1 MSRTVLAVAL
11 GALALLTPQAS
22 GQDIP
27 AETWAR
33 LLVDHPLMASG
44 DRDRVLGSWLDLIEE
59 EPGHPLV
66 EGTLKLIEAQGTVQ
80 DDPAAFYARVAE
92 LSAEGMDPLAARQH
106 ERLTVFTAVRWGPVG
121 QLTPDQ
127 LFRSYLGMFEVL
139 GPLGPLGHP
148 LAFTDPPPQLRDP
161 GFLRAHEGVDG
172 DVEWKRVM
180 LEGHRPYVMANTA
193 LSTSNGW
200 ALVAARFDVPEGGP
214 AWLEIE
220 AEPGGGDSFA
230 FSGATQVPTRGAPS
244 YAFSLNGE
252 EPVIVER
259 LSAESGNVWR
269 QPVTLN
275 VGRNQLVLH
284 GALDTGVAFAVRV
297 LGPDGR
303 VYPGLDQPYFEDPLE
318 ATPLGSPVDVAP
330 PSEPLRTS
338 ESWLAGHPGLHDS
351 ADMLALAGVLAYVD
365 ERQAEGLARMRAALD
380 LDPTRIGL
388 RALLARLTQETPYL
402 PEVWRRNRARNLS
415 EQVHAERPDF
425 LSVGLD
431 LARVLSD
438 EDREEESIERLLELT
453 ELHPRQSRSL
463 LDLQSVYL
471 KLDMDVAAERALL
484 DAYER
489 TPNNPGVLD
498 RMARR
503 HKAGGRIRA
512 WAETAERTLEA
523 RGRTASGLRSLAQQ
537 FANEGMTE
545 RALWHYGGAVAL
557 DGAGHMRLTFGRFL
571 ASIERLDLA
580 FDKAESLM
588 HAFPDWAQPHL
599 LVADLFHRQG
609 NAEQELVHLRA
620 ALERRPSMREAR
632 DRVYEITGEERTED
646 FFARFLLDAD
656 SIREGWDDG
665 ASEDS
670 VVKLVDHQIVMVYED
685 GAAERLTQDV
695 YQARDLAGCEAL
707 GEYGVSGEAIEI
719 ATIKADGSVF
729 EPVEIGRG
737 YVMPSLEPGDFVVET
752 SRQFQYEPP
761 NGVARM
767 GSWWFAS
774 TDQPFEVSRYVI
786 SVPHALSLR
795 MEVRNGAQEIERITG
810 EDATIY
816 VFEVRSQPRILPQP
830 GAPPDD
836 WFVPWVEFGM
846 DSDEDTILAQ
856 LAAAVLWPTRVTPEI
871 RDATEKTLAEAGD
884 PVGDEARARALHA
897 FTNDTLDQRGGY
909 DATQSLLAREGNA
922 VWLYSALL
930 KAADVPHE
938 IVWSRN
944 VPPDA
949 DLEPDAPFVEPGYW
963 SRKLLVLVQPR
974 DGEPA
979 WCDMDI
985 KTMPYGEMMGDAAGA
1000 PAVAVPSMR
1009 RIALPTLPIEEQPGV
1024 HLAMRLALEPD
1035 GSAELEGS
1043 ADIKAGYGFIAKE
1056 AIRDIPEAYRS
1067 YAINAAVSQLLP
1079 GTSVTGFELPGLEV
1093 DGERVSVT
1101 VTGQVDS
1108 LLDDDG
1114 VTLGCNLPFPRM
1126 ELKSNLAGGEGE
1138 RRLPYLQRGSQ
1149 IESAIVRMELADG
1162 LDVLE
1167 LPPSLETSY
1176 GQSSYRLLVE
1186 RDGDRAVTIRREMVI
1201 KPFYIEAGGFAEFAA
1216 FCARVDEAERV
1227 RLKFTRGPASGDVDQ
1242 SAEPR

>member
-1 MSRTVLAVAL
+1 MRWTQVL
-11 GALALLTPQAS
+11 
-22 GQDIP
+22 
-27 AETWAR
+27 R
-33 LLVDHPLMASG
+33 
-44 DRDRVLGSWLDLIEE
+44 
-59 EPGHPLV
+59 
-66 EGTLKLIEAQGTVQ
+66 
-80 DDPAAFYARVAE
+80 
-92 LSAEGMDPLAARQH
+92 
-106 ERLTVFTAVRWGPVG
+106 
-121 QLTPDQ
+121 
-127 LFRSYLGMFEVL
+127 
-139 GPLGPLGHP
+139 
-148 LAFTDPPPQLRDP
+148 
-161 GFLRAHEGVDG
+161 EGV
-172 DVEWKRVM
+172 
-180 LEGHRPYVMANTA
+180 RPYVMANTA
-193 LSTSNGW
+193 IESSRGW
-200 ALVAARFDVPEGGP
+200 ALVSARFGVREGGP

-220 AEPGGGDSFA
+220 AVPGGGAAFA
-230 FSGATQVPTRGAPS
+230 FTGAKQVPTSGAPS

-259 LSAESGNVWR
+259 LSRESGSVWR
-269 QPVTLN
+269 QPVTLATGFN
-275 VGRNQLVLH
+275 RLVIH

-303 VYPGLDQPYFEDPLE
+303 VYPGLGHANPQAPLE
-318 ATPLGSPVDVAP
+318 EMPLGAPVDVAP
-330 PSEPLRTS
+330 PSEPLRTT
-338 ESWLAGHPGLHDS
+338 ESWLAGHPGLAHS
-351 ADMLALAGVLAYVD
+351 ADLLALAGVLAFVD
-365 ERQAEGLARMRAALD
+365 ERQAEGLARLRAALE
-380 LDPTRIGL
+380 LDPSRIGL
-388 RALLARLTQETPYL
+388 RALLARLTQDTPYL

-438 EDREEESIERLLELT
+438 EDREEEAIERLLVLT
-453 ELHPRQSRSL
+453 ELHPGQSRSL

-471 KLDMDVAAERALL
+471 KLDMHVAAERALL

-489 TPNNPGVLD
+489 TPDNATVLD
-498 RMARR
+498 RLARH
-503 HKAGGRIRA
+503 HKASGRIRA
-512 WAETAERTLEA
+512 WAETAERAMQLY
-523 RGRTASGLRSLAQQ
+523 SLAV
-537 FANEGMTE
+537 G
-545 RALWHYGGAVAL
+545 L
-557 DGAGHMRLTFGRFL
+557 DDAGHMRLTHARFL
-571 ASIERLDLA
+571 ASIERMQLA
-580 FDKAESLM
+580 FAETEALV
-588 HAFPDWAQPHL
+588 HAFPDWEQPHL
-599 LVADLFHRQG
+599 LLADLYHRSDDRE
-609 NAEQELVHLRA
+609 NELHHLRA

-632 DRVYEITGEERTED
+632 DRVYELTGEERTES
-646 FFARFLLDAD
+646 FFARFKLDAD
-656 SIREGWDDG
+656 AIREGWDDSG
-665 ASEDS
+665 SEDS
-670 VVKLVDHQIVMVYED
+670 VVKLIDHQIVMVYED

-719 ATIKADGSVF
+719 ATVKADGRVF
-729 EPVEIGRG
+729 EPVQIGRS

-752 SRQFQYEPP
+752 SRQFQHESP

-774 TDQPFEVSRYVI
+774 TQQPFEISRYVI
-786 SVPHALSLR
+786 SVPPSLELR
-795 MEVRNGAQEIERITG
+795 MEARNGAREIERITG
-810 EDATIY
+810 DDATIY
-816 VFEVRSQPRILPQP
+816 VFEVHSQPRILPQP

-871 RDATEKTLAEAGD
+871 REAAAQALAEAGD
-884 PVGDEARARALHA
+884 PAGDEARARALHR

-944 VPPDA
+944 VAPDA
-949 DLEPDAPFVEPGYW
+949 DLEPDAPFIEPGYW

-1009 RIALPTLPIEEQPGV
+1009 KIALPELPIEEQPSV
-1024 HLAMRLALEPD
+1024 HIAMRLALEPD

-1093 DGERVSVT
+1093 
-1101 VTGQVDS
+1101 
-1108 LLDDDG
+1108 
-1114 VTLGCNLPFPRM
+1114 
-1126 ELKSNLAGGEGE
+1126 
-1138 RRLPYLQRGSQ
+1138 
-1149 IESAIVRMELADG
+1149 
-1162 LDVLE
+1162 
-1167 LPPSLETSY
+1167 
-1176 GQSSYRLLVE
+1176 
-1186 RDGDRAVTIRREMVI
+1186 
-1201 KPFYIEAGGFAEFAA
+1201 
-1216 FCARVDEAERV
+1216 
-1227 RLKFTRGPASGDVDQ
+1227 
-1242 SAEPR
+1242 